1 MRHVLLAAGIGLL
14 AIRTLMPAAS
24 PATLPAIAA
33 EPAAGPVCEAQW
45 QDPARGNRI
54 VPVRI
59 RMPAGTGKVP
69 VILFSH
75 GLGGSLNAG
84 TLWAEAWARDG
95 NAVIH
100 LQHEGSDSGI
110 LRNGGLRSAMSGEQ
124 LEARA
129 NDVHFVL
136 DELARLKREGVCDLT
151 RLDLGRIGMSGHS
164 FGAQTTLAIAGT
176 HYQQL
181 STQPFDR
188 RVKAAIAFSP
198 QPSIGTPDSI
208 AFGGITMPFFTV
220 TGTKD
225 ALPWLNKVTPE
236 DRQRPFRAMPPGG
249 KYLLVLAGANHGI
262 FSGQDRAGFGNTA
275 SVPHVREVV
284 VDATTLFWRATLH
297 GDTAAQ
303 AALDRFA
310 ATLPAGDSF
319 ARK

>member
-1 MRHVLLAAGIGLL
+1 MRLLLAVGIGLL
-14 AIRTLMPAAS
+14 AIRTLTPVASSATSPAIAGEPAAS
-24 PATLPAIAA
+24 S
-33 EPAAGPVCEAQW
+33 VCEAQW

-84 TLWAEAWARDG
+84 TIWAEAWARDG

-110 LRNGGLRSAMSGEQ
+110 FRTGGLRSAMSAEQ
-124 LEARA
+124 LAARTG
-129 NDVHFVL
+129 DVHFVL
-136 DELARLKREGVCDLT
+136 DELARLKREGACDLT

-181 STQPFDR
+181 RTQPFDR
-188 RVKAAIAFSP
+188 RAKAAIAFSP
-198 QPSIGTPDSI
+198 QPSMGTPDSV

-225 ALPWLNKVTPE
+225 ALPWLNQVTPE
-236 DRQRPFRAMPPGG
+236 DRQRPFRAMAPGS
-249 KYLLVLAGANHGI
+249 KYLLVVEGANHGI
-262 FSGQDRAGFGNTA
+262 FSGQDRTGFGNAA
-275 SVPHVREVV
+275 SAPHMRAVV
-284 VDATTLFWRATLH
+284 IEATRLFWRATLH
-297 GDTAAQ
+297 GDVAAQ
-303 AALDRFA
+303 AALDGFA
-310 ATLPAGDSF
+310 ATLPAKDSF